1 MKPVLKSALKTA
13 AARLAEAH
21 KKRDDLAKQIVDAE
35 ADRNAALLAGDDRLA
50 RLIDLN
56 LVEWRM
62 AAKRETDRIALL
74 TPVAENERREQAWP
88 QDIVRAKAKLLEME
102 RRQQALNAKPKVD
115 RSAAEDSLLDN
126 LTSSIPVMRAHI
138 VLLERME
145 AA

>member
-1 MKPVLKSALKTA
+1 
-13 AARLAEAH
+13 
-21 KKRDDLAKQIVDAE
+21 
-35 ADRNAALLAGDDRLA
+35 
-50 RLIDLN
+50 
-56 LVEWRM
+56 
-62 AAKRETDRIALL
+62 
-74 TPVAENERREQAWP
+74 
-88 QDIVRAKAKLLEME
+88 ME